1 MLGANFIELVKWSA
15 QYFRLSWVEG
25 CCYIG
30 SWERIKI
37 WNLEF
42 GISSSVIFLVTPK
55 KKNCNF
61 DGNKVEGH
69 IFGLNKCE
77 IFC

>member
-15 QYFRLSWVEG
+15 QYFRFSWVEG

-55 KKNCNF
+55 KKF
-61 DGNKVEGH
+61 VILMEIKWKVISLG
-69 IFGLNKCE
+69 
-77 IFC
+77 

>member
-55 KKNCNF
+55 KKF
-61 DGNKVEGH
+61 VILMEIKWKVISLG
-69 IFGLNKCE
+69 
-77 IFC
+77 

>member
-1 MLGANFIELVKWSA
+1 MLL
-15 QYFRLSWVEG
+15 YWVLG
-25 CCYIG
+25 
-30 SWERIKI
+30 K
-37 WNLEF
+37 NKDLEF

>member
-15 QYFRLSWVEG
+15 RYFRLSWVEG

-55 KKNCNF
+55 KKF
-61 DGNKVEGH
+61 VILMEIKWKVISLG
-69 IFGLNKCE
+69 
-77 IFC
+77 